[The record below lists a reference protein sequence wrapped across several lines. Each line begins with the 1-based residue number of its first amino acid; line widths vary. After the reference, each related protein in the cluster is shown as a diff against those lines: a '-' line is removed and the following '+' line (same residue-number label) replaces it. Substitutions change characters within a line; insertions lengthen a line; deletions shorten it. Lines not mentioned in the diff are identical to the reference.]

1 MRAGPTVS
9 ARGFTLLEAMI
20 ALVILGLV
28 GTASLALFG
37 AASRSAGRAEEWARG
52 VAYAEAAME
61 EAKLDWDDAAER
73 ARARA
78 GGVPEPLT
86 AVPSAVGPGRTDSLP
101 GGFSR
106 TVDVAGRAPGLRLIV
121 VTVGMPSGARFRLS
135 RLVPA
140 FDPAPGGSVP

>member
-1 MRAGPTVS
+1 MNP
-9 ARGFTLLEAMI
+9 RGFTLLEAMV

-37 AASRSAGRAEEWARG
+37 AASRSAGRAEEWTRG
-52 VAYAEAAME
+52 VAHAEAAME
-61 EAKLDWDDAAER
+61 EAKLAWDDAAGR

-78 GGVPEPLT
+78 SGVPGPGT
-86 AVPSAVGPGRTDSLP
+86 AVPLAVGPGRTESLP

-106 TVDVAGRAPGLRLIV
+106 TVDVAGRAPGLRLVV
-121 VTVGMPSGARFRLS
+121 VTVGLPSGARLRLS

-140 FDPAPGGSVP
+140 FDPAPGASVP